1 MKHIEVAAGSVS
13 RLSLCLVALAFL
25 VAMPSWL
32 LAAEGAGA
40 QQPDPLQLAFTEL
53 APGVWVGNRPDST
66 RLPVTPNSTFVISD
80 DGVVVFDGGNL
91 PLVADRVIAKIRE
104 LTPLPVTHVIAS
116 HWHMDHVLGLARYR
130 EAWPEAQLVSHPYT
144 RRLMARYLAKNEQNM
159 RNTVPDNAPGIQSM
173 LDAPPPADGRGPDTA
188 TIAWLR
194 DFVANAEL
202 LDQQYQNFVVTYPN
216 LTVDKQLTIHSG
228 DREIII
234 LHPGTGNTPGDL
246 VMWLPAEKI
255 LASGDIVVWPTPYGH
270 GGHPGEWAQTL
281 QRINAMDW
289 KILVPGHG
297 DVLHDRAYPELMAA
311 TLNSIA
317 EQMSGLVAEGL
328 GEEDATG
335 RLDLQAFE
343 TQFTRGDPFLRAR
356 LNEWFTHPIATAA
369 WRIASGQDPEIVEPE

>member
-1 MKHIEVAAGSVS
+1 MKYIEVAAGSAS
-13 RLSLCLVALAFL
+13 PLSLCLVALAFL
-25 VAMPSWL
+25 AAMPLWL
-32 LAAEGAGA
+32 FAAEGEAAKG
-40 QQPDPLQLAFTEL
+40 PDPLHLEFTEL
-53 APGVWVGNRPDST
+53 APGVWLGNRPDST

-80 DGVVVFDGGNL
+80 AGVVVFDGGNL

-104 LTPLPVTHVIAS
+104 VTAMPVTHVIAS

-144 RRLMARYLAKNEQNM
+144 RQLMARYLAKNEQNM

-173 LDAPPPADGRGPDTA
+173 LDAPPPADGRGLDAA

-228 DREIII
+228 GREIII

-246 VMWLPAEKI
+246 VLWLPVEKI
-255 LASGDIVVWPTPYGH
+255 LASGDVVVWPTPYGH
-270 GGHPGEWAQTL
+270 GGHPAEWAQTL

-297 DVLHDRAYPELMAA
+297 DVLHDRAYPELIAT

-328 GEEDATG
+328 DEEDATG

-356 LNEWFTHPIATAA
+356 LSEWFTHPIATAA
-369 WRIASGQDPEIVEPE
+369 WRIARGQDPEIVEPK